1 MSKEYVEK
9 VYEALNKMPETA
21 FKEFKT
27 SEFIIDQL
35 KKLNYKVKT
44 IPPTGVIASLDS
56 GNPGTVFGVRAD
68 IDALPFVIDGKEVN
82 IHACAHDAHA
92 AMVLALAKEIAETG
106 INKGKLVLLF
116 QPAEEEL
123 GGAESLID
131 SGKLNKIEEL
141 VGIHLRPIQEA
152 VLGDATPALMHGG
165 GCALHAKIKGV
176 AAHGARPHL
185 GINSLDAA
193 VTAVNLV
200 NAIRVDPGIPH
211 SIKITKI
218 QSEGSAQ
225 NTIPEVTN
233 MAFDIRAQKNSVFD
247 ELLNKAKIAVTEA
260 AKAIGATVEFSME
273 GTPAA
278 DYNNEL
284 VEATA
289 DAIETVLGKS
299 LPPLVTP
306 GCEDFHFYSKRLG
319 IKTAYIGLG
328 ANLKPG
334 LHHPDMSFDL
344 KALTQGKDILKAVV
358 LKKLG

>member
-1 MSKEYVEK
+1 
-9 VYEALNKMPETA
+9 
-21 FKEFKT
+21 
-27 SEFIIDQL
+27 
-35 KKLNYKVKT
+35 
-44 IPPTGVIASLDS
+44 
-56 GNPGTVFGVRAD
+56 
-68 IDALPFVIDGKEVN
+68 
-82 IHACAHDAHA
+82 
-92 AMVLALAKEIAETG
+92 
-106 INKGKLVLLF
+106 
-116 QPAEEEL
+116 
-123 GGAESLID
+123 
-131 SGKLNKIEEL
+131 
-141 VGIHLRPIQEA
+141 
-152 VLGDATPALMHGG
+152 
-165 GCALHAKIKGV
+165 
-176 AAHGARPHL
+176 
-185 GINSLDAA
+185 
-193 VTAVNLV
+193 
-200 NAIRVDPGIPH
+200 
-211 SIKITKI
+211 
-218 QSEGSAQ
+218 
-225 NTIPEVTN
+225 